1 MIWIYTSEVTQG
13 SAGGLMVFGVFGMLF
28 IQSMVL
34 ETLMDGWM
42 QPQGVFFMFGTI
54 TIIGFFYVLLLMKE
68 TSGLTDL

>member
-34 ETLMDGWM
+34 ESLMDSWM
-42 QPQGVFFMFGTI
+42 QP
-54 TIIGFFYVLLLMKE
+54 
-68 TSGLTDL
+68 